1 MTIYNLTENEF
12 DEKTKDGIVLLDFYA
27 DWCGPCKRLN
37 PILEK
42 ISEEN
47 KDINIFKINVDK
59 ENNLAAKFKIRN
71 IPLIIIYNN
80 GQQVLSLPGLNSYEK
95 IMSEISSIKNM
106 WSMHVIKTEHYEMTF
121 PADKLAEV
129 LEYIESLREAGIK
142 FEHYFIE

>member
-47 KDINIFKINVDK
+47 KDINILKINVDK
-59 ENNLAAKFKIRN
+59 ENNLATKFKIRN

-95 IMSEISSIKNM
+95 IMSEIASIKNM
-106 WSMHVIKTEHYEMTF
+106 
-121 PADKLAEV
+121 
-129 LEYIESLREAGIK
+129 
-142 FEHYFIE
+142 

>member
-47 KDINIFKINVDK
+47 KDINILKINVDK
-59 ENNLAAKFKIRN
+59 ENNLATKFKIRN

-95 IMSEISSIKNM
+95 IMSEISSVKNM
-106 WSMHVIKTEHYEMTF
+106 
-121 PADKLAEV
+121 
-129 LEYIESLREAGIK
+129 
-142 FEHYFIE
+142 

>member
-59 ENNLAAKFKIRN
+59 ENNLATKFKIRN

-95 IMSEISSIKNM
+95 IMSEIASIKNM
-106 WSMHVIKTEHYEMTF
+106 
-121 PADKLAEV
+121 
-129 LEYIESLREAGIK
+129 
-142 FEHYFIE
+142 